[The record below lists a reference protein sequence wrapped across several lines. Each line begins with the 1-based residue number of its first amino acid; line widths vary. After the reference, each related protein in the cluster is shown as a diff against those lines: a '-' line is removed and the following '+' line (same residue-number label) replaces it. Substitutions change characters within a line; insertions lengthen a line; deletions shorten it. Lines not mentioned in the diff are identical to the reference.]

1 MVAPAWMVIFLLPK
15 RCLISWGD
23 IGCLNCVVHSWADV
37 DLWSWWW
44 VWWEERYFASWES
57 QSPQDTAAWQASG
70 CRSAA
75 ATCVHKI
82 WKAEGTGPG
91 VTGLLFSPQCGW
103 EGAMR
108 STTVRLFSVL
118 GFVVRLFIL
127 LFSFA
132 PQALSTYYLRTVI
145 ETHLKLMCWW

>member
-1 MVAPAWMVIFLLPK
+1 MNGSSCLNGYILITKEMFNFL
-15 RCLISWGD
+15 GD

-37 DLWSWWW
+37 DGEVGGECDEKKGIAS
-44 VWWEERYFASWES
+44 SWES
-57 QSPQDTAAWQASG
+57 QSPHKTLLPGRPASP
-70 CRSAA
+70 AA

-108 STTVRLFSVL
+108 STTVHLFSVL

-132 PQALSTYYLRTVI
+132 PQALSTYCLHTVI
-145 ETHLKLMCWW
+145 ETRLKLMCWW